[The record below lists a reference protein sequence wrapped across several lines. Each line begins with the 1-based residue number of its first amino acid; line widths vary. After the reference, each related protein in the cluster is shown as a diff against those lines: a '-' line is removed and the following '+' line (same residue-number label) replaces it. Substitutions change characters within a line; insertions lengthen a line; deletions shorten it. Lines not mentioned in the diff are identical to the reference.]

1 MFASGRHSSRRCGAR
16 GARRQ
21 RAEASISTPT
31 AELVVVGDE
40 DGVVDVVDVHLVE
53 VFGLDDV
60 QTGEASDARKR
71 DVWLPHPEGSL
82 WCVQEVVKRTSH
94 KLEMLSQNTR
104 LPMRFLR
111 ATTPRSKRRREA
123 DAAFSRRAAVERRAP
138 SREDAVSR

>member
-1 MFASGRHSSRRCGAR
+1 
-16 GARRQ
+16 
-21 RAEASISTPT
+21 
-31 AELVVVGDE
+31 
-40 DGVVDVVDVHLVE
+40 

-82 WCVQEVVKRTSH
+82 WCVHEVVKRTSH

-104 LPMRFLR
+104 PRPMRFLR

-123 DAAFSRRAAVERRAP
+123 DAAFPRRAAVERRAP